1 MVAIKGG
8 ETDGLIRRLLREFE
22 VVLIYGPDAGL
33 VDERCKS
40 LAARAVADV
49 NDPFQLVR
57 LHGDQIAA
65 RSERLAEEAGAL
77 AMLGPR
83 KAIVVQA
90 GDKPFDRGVKLVLE
104 VPPFD
109 NLVIIQASDLGKQS
123 PLRTL
128 CERSTRAAAL
138 PCYPGSPQELDALV
152 DSVLT
157 EAGLAIEP
165 GAKRDLISVLGED
178 RRQARAEIEKLA
190 LYASGKQSI
199 DSDDVTDSVVDANTV
214 AINSVID
221 AAFTGDYR
229 GLDWELS
236 RAFAEKLSPDAL
248 LGAALRHAMALSD
261 ARTKIDAG
269 LAPDQALRAMHV
281 FWKRDDKVAWQLR
294 NFSSR
299 ALDGAIADLSGAI
312 ARIRLSNLAAES
324 LARMTFWRIARQLR
338 QRDSRGRS
346 LAAG

>member
-1 MVAIKGG
+1 VVAIKGG
-8 ETDGLIRRLLREFE
+8 ETDGLLRRLLRDFE

-33 VDERCKS
+33 VDERCKL

-49 NDPFQLVR
+49 HDPFQLVR

-65 RSERLAEEAGAL
+65 RSERLAEEAGAIAL
-77 AMLGPR
+77 LGER
-83 KAIVVQA
+83 KVIMVQA

-104 VPPFD
+104 GPPIG
-109 NLVIIQASDLGKQS
+109 NLVIVQAGDLGKQS

-128 CERSTRAAAL
+128 CERAPRAAAL
-138 PCYPGSPQELDALV
+138 PCYPSSPQELEALV
-152 DSVLT
+152 DSMLAET
-157 EAGLAIEP
+157 GLKIEP
-165 GAKRDLISVLGED
+165 GARRDLISVLGED

-190 LYASGKQSI
+190 LYASGKRSI
-199 DSDDVTDSVVDANTV
+199 DGDDVADSVVDANTV

-229 GLDWELS
+229 GLDRELS

-269 LAPDQALRAMHV
+269 LTPDQALRAMHV
-281 FWKRDDKVAWQLR
+281 FWKRDDKVTWQLR
-294 NFSSR
+294 NWSSR
-299 ALDGAIADLSGAI
+299 GLDRTIADLSGAI

-324 LARMTFWRIARQLR
+324 FARMTFWRIARQSR
-338 QRDSRGRS
+338 PRDSRGRP